1 MIVTAFIRE
10 RLVRNR
16 TLLSIAS
23 FFTAFS
29 IYHFISIPFDE
40 LPPLPGYFLSV
51 IAQLCVAVF
60 IYLFATKLTKLLAV
74 ITLSFLFVPIFSLIS
89 NGGNFHWDLSDRWN
103 SFKFILID
111 DQKFKNN
118 TPVSDPIVA
127 TKTKPN
133 IFIFLFDGYQRSDI
147 LKKFYGYDNS
157 EFCRNWATKGSKLS
171 TILNQIFQKLRKV

>member
-1 MIVTAFIRE
+1 M
-10 RLVRNR
+10 RNR

-74 ITLSFLFVPIFSLIS
+74 ITLSFFSFLYFHLYRMAVIFIGIYQTVGTALNLYSSMI
-89 NGGNFHWDLSDRWN
+89 
-103 SFKFILID
+103 
-111 DQKFKNN
+111 KNLR
-118 TPVSDPIVA
+118 TTQASDPIVA

-157 EFCRNWATKGSKLS
+157 EFLQELGNKGFKTFNNSQS
-171 TILNQIFQKLRKV
+171 NFPKLRKV